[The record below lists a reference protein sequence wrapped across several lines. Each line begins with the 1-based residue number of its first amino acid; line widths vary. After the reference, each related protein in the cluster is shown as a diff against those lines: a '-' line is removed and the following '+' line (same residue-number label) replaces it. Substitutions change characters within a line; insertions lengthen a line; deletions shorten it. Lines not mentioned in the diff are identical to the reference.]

1 MRLIR
6 YLSLSTLFLIG
17 FCYISGCVSMPPA
30 SDASDEETQKVM
42 VGTPGSVAF
51 PDAKPANTDEDVVL
65 PSAPAVDTAGGCN
78 RDTQCKGDRVCVAGN
93 CVSPQYAEAYE
104 AQFLSETGMTPEPEK
119 PENSAIIEVKVPP
132 SSNRKLSCRKKQVNQ
147 CMSKCDK
154 GDMDSC
160 YSAGRIYET
169 SPKRVDA
176 VNFAVYAYSKACDGG
191 DALSCLYLSRMYF
204 NGDLLT
210 RNLDM
215 AFILNL
221 RGCELKNMYAC
232 INAAVFLE
240 NGIGV
245 EKDAEQAATRFT
257 EACILGDD
265 QSCTKATPTD
275 ELPTDPDVVGAP
287 VETDE

>member
-1 MRLIR
+1 
-6 YLSLSTLFLIG
+6 
-17 FCYISGCVSMPPA
+17 MPPA
-30 SDASDEETQKVM
+30 NDASDEGMQSVSI
-42 VGTPGSVAF
+42 GTPGSVAF
-51 PDAKPANTDEDVVL
+51 PDAKPANTDEDVIL
-65 PSAPAVDTAGGCN
+65 PTAPAVDAAGGCS
-78 RDTQCKGDRVCVAGN
+78 RDTQCKGDRVCVDGN

-104 AQFLSETGMTPEPEK
+104 SQLLIETGITPEPET
-119 PENSAIIEVKVPP
+119 PDNSFIIEVKVPP
-132 SSNRKLSCRKKQVNQ
+132 SPNRKLSCRKTQVNQ

-169 SPKRVDA
+169 SSERGDA
-176 VNFAVYAYSKACDGG
+176 VNFVVYAYSTGCDGG

-215 AFILNL
+215 AFVLNL

-245 EKDAEQAATRFT
+245 EKDAEKAAAHFT

-265 QSCTKATPTD
+265 QSCTRATPTD
-275 ELPTDPDVVGAP
+275 ELSTDMDVAATP
-287 VETDE
+287 NEIDE